1 MNKYIKQISDRIFKN
16 SELSELINK
25 TVLITGANGLIGG
38 FIADFLHYLNIEH
51 DYNIK
56 IILTSLSK
64 TPKRLEHLLDK
75 DDVLYLP
82 IDLADEKTEINF
94 FEKGLPLYK
103 NIKIDYCLYC
113 AGYAQ
118 PGKFLSNPFKTFL
131 LNVNGLSRIFNKVF
145 SDNKKA
151 KAIYISSSEVYALND
166 NSEPHREDDILNLSL
181 SHKRIPYIL
190 GKVSG
195 EYQVNIFRDLGFD
208 VKSARVSLC
217 YGPGHVMDDSRVM
230 SDLTRKGM
238 ENDTINLFD
247 DGSSF
252 RKYQHISDCCI
263 MLFNILFRG
272 KNTVYNVGGKEEVT
286 IYDMAKIIG
295 DKFNKEVVKG
305 KVNNEVASSAP
316 KKVSISLDRYETAFD
331 EFNFMSFRDGM
342 ENYLNWYMEESK

>member
-1 MNKYIKQISDRIFKN
+1 MNKYILKTSHEIIDRCDISSFKN
-16 SELSELINK
+16 K
-25 TVLITGANGLIGG
+25 TIMITGANGLIGG
-38 FIADFLHYLNIEH
+38 FIADFLHYLNVEH

-64 TPKRLEHLLDK
+64 NPKRLEHLLDK
-75 DDVLYLP
+75 DNVVYISKDLTEDSS
-82 IDLADEKTEINF
+82 IDFHQKV
-94 FEKGLPLYK
+94 
-103 NIKIDYCLYC
+103 DYCFYC

-118 PGKFLSNPFKTFL
+118 PGKFLSNPSKTFS
-131 LNVNGLSRIFNKVF
+131 LNVDGLRYTLENIFN
-145 SDNKKA
+145 NNEKA

-208 VKSARVSLC
+208 VKSARVSSC

-263 MLFNILFRG
+263 MLFNILFNG
-272 KNTVYNVGGKEEVT
+272 KNEVYNVGGKEEIT

-316 KKVSISLDRYETAFD
+316 KKVSISLDRYETEFD

-342 ENYLNWYMEESK
+342 KNYLNWYVGVYRKYNDN

>member
-305 KVNNEVASSAP
+305 KVSNEVASSAP
-316 KKVSISLDRYETAFD
+316 KKVSISLDRYETEFD

>member
-16 SELSELINK
+16 VLIAEFKDK

-38 FIADFLHYLNIEH
+38 FIADFLHYLNVEH

-56 IILTSLSK
+56 IILTSLSAN
-64 TPKRLEHLLDK
+64 PKRLKHLLSEDN
-75 DDVLYLP
+75 VMYFST
-82 IDLADEKTEINF
+82 DLTLTGVAQHLD
-94 FEKGLPLYK
+94 
-103 NIKIDYCLYC
+103 IDYCFYC

-118 PGKFLSNPFKTFL
+118 PGKFLSNPYKTFT
-131 LNVNGLSRIFNKVF
+131 LNVNGLRYTLKNIFYN
-145 SDNKKA
+145 NKKA
-151 KAIYISSSEVYALND
+151 KVIYISSSEVYALND
-166 NSEPHREDDILNLSL
+166 NSEPHREEDFLNISL

-208 VKSARVSLC
+208 AKSARVSLC

-263 MLFNILFRG
+263 MLFNILFSG
-272 KNTVYNVGGKEEVT
+272 KNEVYNVGGKEEVT

-295 DKFNKEVVKG
+295 DKFNKEVIKG

-316 KKVSISLDRYETAFD
+316 KKVSISLDRYETEFD

-342 ENYLNWYMEESK
+342 ENYLNWYVDVYRKYNDN

>member
-16 SELSELINK
+16 VLIAEFKDK
-25 TVLITGANGLIGG
+25 TILITGANGLIGG
-38 FIADFLHYLNIEH
+38 FIADFLHYLNVEH

-64 TPKRLEHLLDK
+64 NPKRLKHLLSE
-75 DDVLYLP
+75 VNVMYFST
-82 IDLADEKTEINF
+82 DLTVTGVAQHLD
-94 FEKGLPLYK
+94 
-103 NIKIDYCLYC
+103 IDYCFYC

-118 PGKFLSNPFKTFL
+118 PGKFLSNPYKTFS
-131 LNVNGLSRIFNKVF
+131 LNVNGLRHTLENIFNN
-145 SDNKKA
+145 NKKA
-151 KAIYISSSEVYALND
+151 KAVYISSSEVYALND
-166 NSEPHREDDILNLSL
+166 NSEPHREEDSLNLSL

-195 EYQVNIFRDLGFD
+195 EYQVNILRDLGFNA
-208 VKSARVSLC
+208 KSARVSLC
-217 YGPGHVMDDSRVM
+217 YGPGHVMGDSRVM

-272 KNTVYNVGGKEEVT
+272 KSDVYNVGGKEEVT

-295 DKFNKEVVKG
+295 NKFNKEVVKG

-316 KKVSISLDRYETAFD
+316 KKVSISLDKYETEFD
-331 EFNFMSFRDGM
+331 EFDFMSFEDGM
-342 ENYLNWYMEESK
+342 KNYLNWYRDTYRRYNEN

>member
-16 SELSELINK
+16 VLIAEFKDK

-38 FIADFLHYLNIEH
+38 FIADFLHYLNVEH

-56 IILTSLSK
+56 IILTSLSAN
-64 TPKRLEHLLDK
+64 PKRLKHLLSEDN
-75 DDVLYLP
+75 VMYFST
-82 IDLADEKTEINF
+82 DLTVTGVAQHLD
-94 FEKGLPLYK
+94 
-103 NIKIDYCLYC
+103 IDYCFYC

-118 PGKFLSNPFKTFL
+118 PGKFLSNPYKTFT
-131 LNVNGLSRIFNKVF
+131 LNVNGLRYTLKNIFYN
-145 SDNKKA
+145 NKKA
-151 KAIYISSSEVYALND
+151 KVIYISSSEVYALND
-166 NSEPHREDDILNLSL
+166 NSEPHREEDFLNISL

-208 VKSARVSLC
+208 AKSARVSLC

-263 MLFNILFRG
+263 MLFNILFSG
-272 KNTVYNVGGKEEVT
+272 KNEVYNVGGKEEVT

-295 DKFNKEVVKG
+295 DKFNKEVIKG

-316 KKVSISLDRYETAFD
+316 KKVSISLDRYETEFD

>member
-16 SELSELINK
+16 VLIAEFKDK

-38 FIADFLHYLNIEH
+38 FIADFLHYLNVEH

-56 IILTSLSK
+56 IILTSLSAN
-64 TPKRLEHLLDK
+64 PKRLKHLLSEDN
-75 DDVLYLP
+75 VMYFST
-82 IDLADEKTEINF
+82 DLTVTGVAQHLD
-94 FEKGLPLYK
+94 
-103 NIKIDYCLYC
+103 IDYCFYC

-118 PGKFLSNPFKTFL
+118 PGKFLSNPYKTFS
-131 LNVNGLSRIFNKVF
+131 LNVNGLRYTLENIFYN
-145 SDNKKA
+145 NKKA
-151 KAIYISSSEVYALND
+151 KVIYISSSEVYALND
-166 NSEPHREDDILNLSL
+166 NSEPHGEEDFLNISL

-208 VKSARVSLC
+208 AKSARVSLC

-263 MLFNILFRG
+263 MLFNILFSG
-272 KNTVYNVGGKEEVT
+272 KNEVYNVGGKEEVT

-316 KKVSISLDRYETAFD
+316 KKVSISLDRYETEFD

-342 ENYLNWYMEESK
+342 KNYLNWYVGVYRKYNDN

>member
-1 MNKYIKQISDRIFKN
+1 MNKFIKDICLRIYKNCDVFDFK
-16 SELSELINK
+16 NK

-38 FIADFLHYLNIEH
+38 FLAEFLHYLNVEH
-51 DYNIK
+51 KYNIK
-56 IILTSLSK
+56 IILTSLK
-64 TPKRLEHLLDK
+64 KKKKRLKHLLSEDN
-75 DDVLYLP
+75 VMYFST
-82 IDLADEKTEINF
+82 DLTVTGVAQHLD
-94 FEKGLPLYK
+94 
-103 NIKIDYCLYC
+103 IDYCFYC

-118 PGKFLSNPFKTFL
+118 PGKFLSNPYKTFT
-131 LNVNGLSRIFNKVF
+131 LNVNGLRYTLKNIFYN
-145 SDNKKA
+145 NKKA
-151 KAIYISSSEVYALND
+151 KVIYISSSEVYALND
-166 NSEPHREDDILNLSL
+166 NSEPHGEEDFLNISL

-208 VKSARVSLC
+208 AKSARVSLC

-247 DGSSF
+247 DGFSF

-263 MLFNILFRG
+263 MLFNILFSG
-272 KNTVYNVGGKEEVT
+272 KNEVYNVGGKEEVT

-295 DKFNKEVVKG
+295 DKFNKEVIKG

-316 KKVSISLDRYETAFD
+316 KKVSISLDRYETEFD

-342 ENYLNWYMEESK
+342 KNYLNWYVGVYRKYNDN